1 MRLPLFY
8 PTVGGGWREVWVEGL
23 TGTYVSDGDS
33 RERDVLNSLLINNLE
48 LINNQFKGQRVRD
61 STHRKGVE

>member
-1 MRLPLFY
+1 MRLPLYY
-8 PTVGGGWREVWVEGL
+8 PTIDGGWREFWF
-23 TGTYVSDGDS
+23 GTSASDGNP